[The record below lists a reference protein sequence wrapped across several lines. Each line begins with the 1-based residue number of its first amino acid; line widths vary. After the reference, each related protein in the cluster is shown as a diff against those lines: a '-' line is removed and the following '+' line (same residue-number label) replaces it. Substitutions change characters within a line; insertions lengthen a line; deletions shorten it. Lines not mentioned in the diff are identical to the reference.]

1 MHLPKANPF
10 FLLLSVL
17 FVNAALLSG
26 CEMTRSLSKNV
37 SDHLVGPLHKIRD
50 WDTPS
55 EIHTDLTHLPP
66 SQGRIVTAVYGFRDQ
81 SGQYKPPPASSFSTA
96 VTQGASA
103 MLIGAL
109 EDSGWFI
116 PVERE
121 GLQNILTERKIIRA
135 TLKKSQPNA
144 DLNPLLG
151 ANIIIEGGIIA
162 YDTDI
167 RTGGIGAKY
176 FGIGSSEQY
185 RVDQVTIS
193 LRAVDIY
200 SGKIINSVSV
210 TKAILS
216 LQINFGVFRFVKFKR
231 LLELETGFTRNEPT
245 QVIVLDAIESA
256 VIRLIVTGI
265 HKKNWGLKYPSDLD
279 NPIIKAYSNDHWLAD
294 SPTLLSAPPPPRP
307 DTAKPPEN
315 ASKRIAPREKRQ
327 AETPAKSQP
336 SSSPKNSDP
345 MQPSR
350 SPSPQEKRQPLA
362 LPAKEKALEKRPNT
376 QNNAA
381 TPQETVSFYTIQLVA
396 TSTPQGIAPFITQN
410 GLNLNEINYI
420 EFMKNGKKWYAAT
433 LGKFTTKQA
442 AREAIN
448 GLPTQL
454 KSYRPW
460 VRTIEQSPIL

>member
-1 MHLPKANPF
+1 
-10 FLLLSVL
+10 
-17 FVNAALLSG
+17 
-26 CEMTRSLSKNV
+26 MTRSVSKTI

-55 EIHTDLTHLPP
+55 DIHMDLINLPQ

-81 SGQYKPPPASSFSTA
+81 TGQYKPPPASSFSTA

-103 MLIGAL
+103 MLVGAL

-135 TLKKSQPNA
+135 TLKKTQPNA

-167 RTGGIGAKY
+167 RTGGMGAKY
-176 FGIGSSEQY
+176 FGIGGSEQY

-200 SGKIINSVSV
+200 SGKIVNSVSV
-210 TKAILS
+210 TRAILS
-216 LQINFGVFRFVKFKR
+216 VQVNFGVFRFVKFKR

-265 HKKNWGLKYPSDLD
+265 HKRNWGLNDPNDL
-279 NPIIKAYSNDHWLAD
+279 NHPIIKAYSNDHWLANSRSLLKAPTEENSATANTLA
-294 SPTLLSAPPPPRP
+294 SPSPPPMTAAPPISKNTSPNSSN
-307 DTAKPPEN
+307 TKQSSSENKNQPEGQ
-315 ASKRIAPREKRQ
+315 SRSQ
-327 AETPAKSQP
+327 SQP
-336 SSSPKNSDP
+336 KPQQKQNNSANLRPNNSSSPENI
-345 MQPSR
+345 Q
-350 SPSPQEKRQPLA
+350 
-362 LPAKEKALEKRPNT
+362 
-376 QNNAA
+376 
-381 TPQETVSFYTIQLVA
+381 FYTVQLVA
-396 TSTPQGIAPFITQN
+396 TSNRQAIAPFITEN
-410 GLNLNEINYI
+410 GLNPNQINYI
-420 EFMKNGKKWYAAT
+420 EFIKEGKRWYAAT
-433 LGKFTTKQA
+433 VGKYTTKQA
-442 AREAIN
+442 ARDALQK
-448 GLPTQL
+448 LPPKL
-454 KSYRPW
+454 KSYQPW
-460 VRTIEQSPIL
+460 VRKIQNNPIL